1 MQISKLGA
9 AFPLASLGIP
19 TRGWSKRKEGT
30 HKFSKPLR
38 DQPLCPSKKME
49 VSFFFFYKELIQR
62 QTGLVLLLNPG
73 GSWCTKFQENFT
85 ESNIEH
91 PLKMKILATVQLE
104 HTVANVAER
113 KQREEWPA
121 LLSKHQELCA
131 VSHVSDLDQVCIL
144 GLSCPDIFNSLK
156 IRVGA
161 IFLLFTC

>member
-38 DQPLCPSKKME
+38 DQPLCPSKK
-49 VSFFFFYKELIQR
+49 
-62 QTGLVLLLNPG
+62 TGLVLLLNPG

>member
-9 AFPLASLGIP
+9 AFPLVSLGIP
-19 TRGWSKRKEGT
+19 TRGWSKRREGI

-49 VSFFFFYKELIQR
+49 VSLYKELIQR
-62 QTGLVLLLNPG
+62 QTGLVLLLNSG

-85 ESNIEH
+85 ESNID
-91 PLKMKILATVQLE
+91 PLKIKILATLQLE

-113 KQREEWPA
+113 KQREEWTA
-121 LLSKHQELCA
+121 QLSRHQELCA
-131 VSHVSDLDQVCIL
+131 VSHVSDLDRVCIL